1 MYLAELSPGVVSCP
15 TCKLG
20 HWGDTSVWPEKEK
33 DEQDE
38 TKASGES
45 TGLEGQ
51 EKTRRK
57 LSTEIGTIV
66 SWYKSYGFRG

>member
-1 MYLAELSPGVVSCP
+1 MPHGD
-15 TCKLG
+15 
-20 HWGDTSVWPEKEK
+20 WGDASVWLEKEK

-51 EKTRRK
+51 EKKRRK
-57 LSTEIGTIV
+57 LSTETGTIV
-66 SWYKSYGFRG
+66 SWYNSYGFRG